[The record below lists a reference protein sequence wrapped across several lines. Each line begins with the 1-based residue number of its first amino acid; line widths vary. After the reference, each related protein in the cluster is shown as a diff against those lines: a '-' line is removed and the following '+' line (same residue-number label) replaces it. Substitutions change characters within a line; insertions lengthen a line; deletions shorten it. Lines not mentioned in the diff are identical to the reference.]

1 METTMGMSLVLIVLV
16 VYCSSA
22 TLVTCSAA
30 AGFRVELTHVDAKRG
45 YTAAE
50 RVQRAMASSRQRLAS
65 FAADV
70 AAPVHWNTSQY
81 IAEYLIG
88 TPPQRA
94 EALIDTGSD
103 LIWTQCTTC
112 LQKRGSCVKQ
122 GLPLYNASKS
132 NTFHPV
138 SCNDTLC
145 LANQEHTCAKDG
157 SCNFG
162 AFYGAGDATGSIGT
176 EVFTFQNG
184 SETLTFGCVNDLAI
198 TEGSL
203 DGSSGLIGLG
213 RGPLSLVSQTR
224 ATKFSYCHTPYLRSN
239 ATTGAS
245 SHLFVGDSASLS
257 GSSPVMSMSFVESP
271 KEYPFYY
278 VPLVGITVGNTRLS
292 IPPTVFALNK
302 SGDGGVIVDSGSPTT
317 ALVDGA
323 YDPLTEEL
331 KRQLNGSLI
340 PPPAGSGVDLCVA
353 LVQEKTVPSMVFH
366 FSGGADM
373 VLPRENYWAPLDN
386 STSCMVMDHSGGFSI
401 IGNFQLQNKHML
413 YDLAKNQLSFQTV
426 DCSSL

>member
-1 METTMGMSLVLIVLV
+1 METSLVFIALVL
-16 VYCSSA
+16 YCSSA
-22 TLVTCSAA
+22 TLVTCSTA
-30 AGFRVELTHVDAKRG
+30 AGFRMELTHVDAKRG

-50 RVQRAMASSRQRLAS
+50 RVQRAMATSRQRLAS
-65 FAADV
+65 FADV
-70 AAPVHWNTSQY
+70 TAPVHWNTSQY

-103 LIWTQCTTC
+103 LIWTQCSTC
-112 LQKRGSCVKQ
+112 LQGRGSSCVKQ

-132 NTFHPV
+132 GTFHPV

-145 LANQEHTCAKDG
+145 LANQEHSCAKDG
-157 SCNFG
+157 SCAFA
-162 AFYGAGDATGSIGT
+162 AFYGAGDAAGSIGT

-184 SETLTFGCVNDLAI
+184 SGTLTFGCVNDLSI

-245 SHLFVGDSASLS
+245 SHLFVGAAASLS
-257 GSSPVMSMSFVESP
+257 GSSPVMSMSFVEGP

-292 IPPTVFALNK
+292 IPPAVFALNK
-302 SGDGGVIVDSGSPTT
+302 TGDGGVIVDSGSPTT
-317 ALVDGA
+317 ALVDEA
-323 YDPLTEEL
+323 YLPLREEL
-331 KRQLNGSLI
+331 KRQLNDSLV
-340 PPPAGSGVDLCVA
+340 PPPAGSGMDLCVA
-353 LVQEKTVPSMVFH
+353 LAQEKTVPSMVFH

-373 VLPRENYWAPLDN
+373 VLPPENYWAPVDD
-386 STSCMVMDHSGGFSI
+386 STSCMVMDNSSGFSI

-413 YDLAKNQLSFQTV
+413 YDLAKNQLSFQTA